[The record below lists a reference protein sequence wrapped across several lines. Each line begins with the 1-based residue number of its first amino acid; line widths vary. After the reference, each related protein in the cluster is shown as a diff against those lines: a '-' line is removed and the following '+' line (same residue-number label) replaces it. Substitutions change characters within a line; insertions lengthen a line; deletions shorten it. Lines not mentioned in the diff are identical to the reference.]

1 MAALS
6 RRACAADSALQCS
19 TMTESDLAGTTRLVL
34 WAAFGVSVAFGA
46 IAQRTRFCT
55 MGALADVVNLG
66 DWTRLRMWMLAMA
79 TAVLGFNALVFFGV
93 LRAADSIYAGPKVG
107 WLSAVVGGAMFG
119 AGMVLASG
127 CASKTLVRAGAGSLK
142 AVVVLLV
149 VALSGFATLKG
160 IGAVARVLTVDA
172 VFIDF
177 PSGQDLPSL
186 LGAAI
191 GVKPSA
197 LAGILGL
204 MVGVPLAAFALASR
218 EARSPDALLGGLG
231 VGAAVVTAWWV
242 SGVLG
247 FVPEHPQT
255 LEPVFVATSS
265 RRMESLSFVS
275 AIAYGSD
282 YLLFFSDA
290 SKAATVGIVSALGLA
305 CGSAA
310 YAVATG
316 TFRWEGFRTV
326 DDLRNHLV
334 GGALMGFGGVTAL
347 GCTIGQGLSGLS
359 TLSVSSL
366 IALGA
371 ILAGAVAALKLQSLQ
386 LDKAIPTPA

>member
-1 MAALS
+1 
-6 RRACAADSALQCS
+6 
-19 TMTESDLAGTTRLVL
+19 MTDAELAHLTRLVL
-34 WAAFGVSVAFGA
+34 WTSFGLALAFGA

-55 MGALADVVNLG
+55 MGAIADVVNMG

-79 TAVLGFNALVFFGV
+79 VALIGFNGLVFFGAV
-93 LRAADSIYAGPKVG
+93 RAADSIYAGPRVG

-149 VALSGFATLKG
+149 IAFSGFATLKG

-172 VFIDF
+172 VSFELAG
-177 PSGQDLPSL
+177 GQDLPSL
-186 LGAAI
+186 FGAAL
-191 GVKPSA
+191 GVKTPVM
-197 LAGILGL
+197 AGMLGL
-204 MVGVPLAAFALASR
+204 VAGVALAAFALASR
-218 EARSPDALLGGLG
+218 ESRSPEVLLGGLG
-231 VGAAVVTAWWV
+231 IGAIVVAAWWV

-255 LEPVFVATSS
+255 LESVYIATNS

-275 AIAYGSD
+275 AIANASD
-282 YLLFFSDA
+282 YLLFFSDT
-290 SKAATVGIVSALGLA
+290 SKAATIGIVSALGLA

-310 YAVATG
+310 YTVASG

-334 GGALMGFGGVTAL
+334 GGALMGVGGVTAL

-359 TLSVSSL
+359 TLSVASL
-366 IALGA
+366 LALA
-371 ILAGAVAALKLQSLQ
+371 SILAGAVAALKFQALQ
-386 LDKAIPTPA
+386 LEKAVPSTA

>member
-1 MAALS
+1 
-6 RRACAADSALQCS
+6 
-19 TMTESDLAGTTRLVL
+19 MTDTDLANITRMVL
-34 WAAFGVSVAFGA
+34 WASFGLGVAFGA

-55 MGALADVVNLG
+55 MGAIADVVNMG

-79 TAVLGFNALVFFGV
+79 TAVIGFNGLVFVGV
-93 LRAADSIYAGPKVG
+93 LHASDSIYAGPRMG
-107 WLSAVVGGAMFG
+107 WLSAIVGGTMFG
-119 AGMVLASG
+119 VGMVLASG

-149 VALSGFATLKG
+149 VAFAGFATLKG

-172 VFIDF
+172 VTIDVA
-177 PSGQDLPSL
+177 SGQDLPSL
-186 LGAAI
+186 LGAAA
-191 GVKPSA
+191 GVGTPV
-197 LAGILGL
+197 LAGVLGL
-204 MVGVPLAAFALASR
+204 AAGLVLAGFALATR
-218 EARSPDALLGGLG
+218 EARSADVLLGGLG
-231 VGAAVVTAWWV
+231 IGAIVVAAWCV

-255 LEPVFVATSS
+255 LEAVFIATNS

-275 AIAYGSD
+275 AIAYASD

-290 SKAATVGIVSALGLA
+290 SKAATIGIVSALGLA

-310 YAVATG
+310 HAVATG

-334 GGALMGFGGVTAL
+334 GGVLMGVGGVTAL
-347 GCTIGQGLSGLS
+347 GCTIGQGVSGLS
-359 TLSVSSL
+359 TLSVTSL
-366 IALGA
+366 LALGS
-371 ILAGAVAALKLQSLQ
+371 IVAGAVAALKFQAFRLERAVAS
-386 LDKAIPTPA
+386 PA